1 MTIMD
6 LVNLTNKYGECP
18 KCGCNTIGNGTGT
31 IEADTEIGYFKRTC
45 QCGWS
50 VEVKEGADNG

>member
-6 LVNLTNKYGECP
+6 LVNLTRKYGECP

-31 IEADTEIGYFKRTC
+31 LEADTDAGYFKRTC

-50 VEVKEGADNG
+50 VEIQEEV

>member
-6 LVNLTNKYGECP
+6 LVNLTSKYGECP
-18 KCGCNTIGNGTGT
+18 KCGCNTIGNGTGSL
-31 IEADTEIGYFKRTC
+31 EADTAIGYFKRTC

-50 VEVKEGADNG
+50 VEIKEEV